1 MGHGPEHEHRAGDYG
16 RAFALGVGLNLG
28 FVVVEFLYGQRAH
41 SLALMADAGH
51 NLSDVLA
58 LVLAWGAT
66 VLVRRRPTPGRTYGI
81 RRSSILAALVNA
93 LVLLV
98 AVGAIAWEAVRRF
111 SAPTPVAGKTV
122 IGVAVIGMVI
132 NTVTAL
138 LFLSGR
144 RGDLNIRGAF
154 VHMAADA
161 GVSFGVVL
169 AGVAILATGWG
180 WLDPVVSVVIV
191 VVILISTW
199 DLVRDAV
206 NLALDAVPEGVDL
219 YGVGQYLAGLPK
231 VVEVHDLHIWGM
243 STTETALTVHL
254 VMTEA
259 VCDDAFLARIEGDL
273 HTLFGI
279 EHTTIQVETGNPAYP
294 CRCRLAPS

>member
-1 MGHGPEHEHRAGDYG
+1 MGHGHNHGAADYG
-16 RAFALGVGLNLG
+16 RAFAIGVVLNLG
-28 FVVVEFLYGQRAH
+28 FVVVEFLCGQLAH
-41 SLALMADAGH
+41 SLALVADAGH

-58 LVLAWGAT
+58 LLLAWGAT
-66 VLVRRRPTPGRTYGI
+66 VLARRRPTPGRTYGI

-93 LVLLV
+93 IVLLV

-111 SAPTPVAGKTV
+111 SEPTPVAGKTV

-132 NTVTAL
+132 NTATAL

-144 RGDLNIRGAF
+144 KGDLNIRGAF
-154 VHMAADA
+154 MHMAADA
-161 GVSFGVVL
+161 GVSLGVVL
-169 AGVAILATGWG
+169 AGVAIFATGWV

-191 VVILISTW
+191 VVILIGTW

-206 NLALDAVPEGVDL
+206 NLALDAVPESVNL
-219 YGVGQYLAGLPK
+219 HGVGQYLAGLPK
-231 VVEVHDLHIWGM
+231 VVDVHDLHIWGM
-243 STTETALTVHL
+243 STTETALTAHL

-259 VCDDAFLARIEGDL
+259 VCDDAFLARIEGEL
-273 HTLFGI
+273 YTLFGI

>member
-1 MGHGPEHEHRAGDYG
+1 MGHGHDHGAADYG
-16 RAFALGVGLNLG
+16 RAFAIGVVLNLG
-28 FVVVEFLYGQRAH
+28 FVVVEFLYGQLAH
-41 SLALMADAGH
+41 SLALVADAGH

-58 LVLAWGAT
+58 LLLAWGAA
-66 VLVRRRPTPGRTYGI
+66 VLARRRPTPGRTYGM

-93 LVLLV
+93 IVLLV

-111 SAPTPVAGKTV
+111 SEAPPVGGKTV

-144 RGDLNIRGAF
+144 QGDLNIRGAF

-161 GVSFGVVL
+161 GVSLGVVL
-169 AGVAILATGWG
+169 TGVAILATGWL

-191 VVILISTW
+191 VVILRGTW
-199 DLVRDAV
+199 DLLRDAV
-206 NLALDAVPEGVDL
+206 NLALDAVPEGVNL
-219 YGVGQYLAGLPK
+219 HGVGQYLAGLPK
-231 VVEVHDLHIWGM
+231 VVDVHDLHIWGM
-243 STTETALTVHL
+243 STTETALTAHL

-259 VCDDAFLARIEGDL
+259 VCDDAFLARIEGEL